1 MARRNA
7 CPPRSLTLCLALLV
21 LLSLVLP
28 ACARNQ
34 TDSPEYRM
42 QLVTEMKD
50 FERQLGFHET
60 RNFRQYN
67 AQAQAY
73 DYYFYA
79 PKTDLPYSMGDP
91 LLGLGTGKSENV
103 TLDRGQYDFF
113 FYAIPA
119 IASVGTDVTKS
130 LMDSPL
136 WRFIQVVFHEDW
148 HEQVNPPLSL
158 GEPSAEIIG
167 YAAAI
172 QFTARKFGE
181 NSDVCRTLRD
191 RFAQKIRESKVY
203 TDYYGRL
210 SELYAAY
217 HAGTL
222 AEKQTLQQKDD
233 LIGAMND
240 ALRDIYGARQDQLNN
255 AFIAFQMT
263 YLRHLPLMYRVLQAT
278 RNDVKQ
284 TAAIFKA
291 MPGQDRNPQ
300 NIDQIKGIEG
310 EAVDYFRQSL
320 VRLGAPAA
328 SGGPKAVWALFRNG
342 EDMYS
347 WKGKHSDVRS
357 MGSTANANVG

>member
-1 MARRNA
+1 MARRN
-7 CPPRSLTLCLALLV
+7 RILTVCLALLV

-28 ACARNQ
+28 ACARSQ

-91 LLGLGTGKSENV
+91 LLGLGTGKSEDV

-113 FYAIPA
+113 FYSIPA

-191 RFAQKIRESKVY
+191 RFDQKVREAGVY
-203 TDYYGRL
+203 TTYYGRL
-210 SELYAAY
+210 SEVYAAY

-222 AEKQTLQQKDD
+222 TEKQTLEKKDD
-233 LIGAMND
+233 LIGGMND

-263 YLRHLPLMYRVLQAT
+263 YLRHFPVMDRLLQAT
-278 RNDVKQ
+278 GRDVKQ
-284 TAAIFKA
+284 TIDMLRA
-291 MPGQDRNPQ
+291 MPGQNENPQ
-300 NIDQIKGIEG
+300 NIDQIKEIESR
-310 EAVDYFRQSL
+310 AADYFRQNL
-320 VRLGAPAA
+320 ERLGAPSSGLRSKPVTVFVARNLLRGQARTIAA
-328 SGGPKAVWALFRNG
+328 GLPASYP
-342 EDMYS
+342 
-347 WKGKHSDVRS
+347 
-357 MGSTANANVG
+357 